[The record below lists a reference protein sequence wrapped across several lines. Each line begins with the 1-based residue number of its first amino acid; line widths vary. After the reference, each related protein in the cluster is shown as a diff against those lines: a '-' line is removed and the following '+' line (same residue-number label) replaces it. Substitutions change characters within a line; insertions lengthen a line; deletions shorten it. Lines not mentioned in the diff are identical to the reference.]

1 VSDQDHPRGPFV
13 RPALPKPGPAPRA
26 SFLPPLKLP
35 AEREAAR
42 LEAERIAALPPVPL
56 KGRSAPVFRAPMPR
70 DPVPPPAQSLVTE
83 KLPQRLQAR
92 LHAVGA
98 DRLRTIAPGGD
109 RLGWAHENL
118 RNMAVTEYGHLGV
131 KSLTELTEDQAL
143 YLIQCLEK
151 LPLVVQYVE
160 PEQPA
165 FTATATP
172 LRLPPKTVELPV
184 VRTRLL
190 ADDSLLIT
198 SPPERSGEVMKDGV
212 EISPALGRPMTD
224 NEILNFMADAGERK
238 KLAAATNPNA
248 VWKPGPVRTPEP
260 TAVTPVPA
268 APPPGAT
275 GKAWF
280 LPPRR

>member
-1 VSDQDHPRGPFV
+1 
-13 RPALPKPGPAPRA
+13 
-26 SFLPPLKLP
+26 LKLP
-35 AEREAAR
+35 AERQAAR

-56 KGRSAPVFRAPMPR
+56 KGRSAPPLRLPQR
-70 DPVPPPAQSLVTE
+70 DPGQAPAQSPATE

-98 DRLRTIAPGGD
+98 DRLRTVSPDGQRMGH
-109 RLGWAHENL
+109 GHEDL
-118 RNMAVTEYGHLGV
+118 RTVAIKEYGHLGV
-131 KSLTELTEDQAL
+131 ASLKDLTEDQAL
-143 YLIQCLEK
+143 FLIQRLEK

-165 FTATATP
+165 FAATAAP
-172 LRLPPKTVELPV
+172 LRLPPKSVALPV

-198 SPPERSGEVMKDGV
+198 SPPERVGEVVKDGV

-224 NEILNFMADAGERK
+224 EEILRFMADAAERK
-238 KLAAATNPNA
+238 KAAATTNPNA
-248 VWKPGPVRTPEP
+248 VRKPGPVRTPGP
-260 TAVTPVPA
+260 TAVTPVPTA
-268 APPPGAT
+268 LPPGAT
-275 GKAWF
+275 RKAWF

>member
-1 VSDQDHPRGPFV
+1 VSDQHHPRGPWA
-13 RPALPKPGPAPRA
+13 RPSLPKPGPAPRA

-56 KGRSAPVFRAPMPR
+56 KGRSAPVFRAPLPR
-70 DPVPPPAQSLVTE
+70 HPVPAPAQSLAAE

-98 DRLRTIAPGGD
+98 KRVLRYLPHGECIVHGHEDLRALAIA
-109 RLGWAHENL
+109 
-118 RNMAVTEYGHLGV
+118 EYGGLGV
-131 KSLTELTEDQAL
+131 RSLTELTGDQAL
-143 YLIQCLEK
+143 YLIQQLEK

-160 PEQPA
+160 PEQPTFA
-165 FTATATP
+165 ASPSP
-172 LRLPPKTVELPV
+172 LRLPPKAVPPPV
-184 VRTRLL
+184 VRTRVL

-198 SPPERSGEVMKDGV
+198 SPPDLAGAVMKAGD
-212 EISPALGRPMTD
+212 EISPPLGRTMTD
-224 NEILNFMADAGERK
+224 DEIRNHIADAIERK
-238 KLAAATNPNA
+238 KLAAATNPSA
-248 VWKPGPVRTPEP
+248 IWKPGPVRTPEP
-260 TAVTPVPA
+260 TAVSPVPTC
-268 APPPGAT
+268 PPPGAT